1 MTELIDKNAEQLLR
15 LIEKSAQT
23 ETLKK
28 AVFSKPQFGDALKAN
43 LTLKSI
49 AGETVL
55 QIESFHADNKA
66 KHKNLKSGEEQTII
80 ELIECF
86 SQINLITTV
95 GDCELKRAKS
105 GKTTLLRGEKL
116 EKALFGDGNGAPKV
130 FARITPT
137 SNNKNKNYI
146 LKGDEPFLKLLEVSD
161 KNGRVYDKKQ
171 AKFRQINRFL
181 ELVRDVEGNLPSSGA
196 LRICDL
202 CCGKSYL
209 SFAVY
214 HYFAVIK
221 GREVKMT
228 GVDLKGDV
236 IEYCSGVAKALGFDG
251 LEFLC
256 GDVNLYNTEDK
267 VNMVV
272 SLHACDVATDIVIG
286 KAIEWEADVIL
297 STPCCH
303 HEMNRLLNCESL
315 SFISD
320 YSMLRQKLCDAA
332 TDALRLKLME
342 ANGYETAAL
351 ELIDPE
357 ETPKNIMLRG
367 IRKKDFDKKS
377 EKAMQAIEEY
387 RRIYTF
393 LTGLE
398 NNKWERF

>member
-1 MTELIDKNAEQLLR
+1 MTNLTDKNAELLLR
-15 LIEKSAQT
+15 LIGKAAQT

-28 AVFSKPQFGDALKAN
+28 AVFSKSLISDVNKAT
-43 LTLKSI
+43 LTLKAI
-49 AGETVL
+49 GNEKVL
-55 QIESFHADNKA
+55 QLESFCADNKA
-66 KHKNLKSGEEQTII
+66 KHKNIKLEELDLLAETI
-80 ELIECF
+80 ESF
-86 SQINLITTV
+86 SQINLITTA
-95 GDCELKRAKS
+95 GNCEFKRSKS
-105 GKTTLLRGEKL
+105 GNTVLLGGAKL
-116 EKALFGDGNGAPKV
+116 EKLLFSESNETVKTFAKV
-130 FARITPT
+130 TVG

-146 LKGDEPFLKLLEVSD
+146 LKGDETFLKLLEVSD

-181 ELVRDVEGNLPSSGA
+181 ELIRDVEHALPDTDP

-228 GVDLKGDV
+228 GVDLKSDV
-236 IEYCSGVAKALGFDG
+236 IEYCSSVAKTLGFDG

-256 GDVNLYNTEDK
+256 GDVNLYDTPDR
-267 VNMVV
+267 VNMVI
-272 SLHACDVATDIVIG
+272 SLHACDTATDIVIG
-286 KAIEWEADVIL
+286 KAIEWQADVLL

-303 HEMNRLLNCESL
+303 HDLNRRLNCEQL
-315 SFISD
+315 SFIAD

-332 TDALRLKLME
+332 TDALRLKLLE

-367 IRKKDFDKKS
+367 IRKPSFDRNG
-377 EKAMQAIEEY
+377 EKAQRLMAEY
-387 RRIYTF
+387 NEIYSF
-393 LTGLE
+393 LLGE
-398 NNKWERF
+398 SK